1 MLKKAK
7 TVLSLCMVAA
17 MFFLTACGSSSDK
30 SGNASATTTTENS
43 QNENQ
48 DVTNET
54 NTTESAEKTVIT
66 FQTWNPDEPAFQP
79 VEKDFESKFPQYDVQ
94 LVYIPYSDHISK
106 LKVDLA
112 SGEGPDT
119 FGLQTGATMKE
130 FKEFLADLA
139 PLSKDEWGDN
149 WLDKFIPFTTE
160 LIKGNL
166 DSYYGLPLGSTYA
179 GILWAD
185 TYYFN
190 KYGYEIPTNLDELKD
205 VAQKFRQNGEYPLAI
220 GAKDD
225 WINIDMFMNIA
236 NDINPEKLYSAIDG
250 NTPWTDDDLVQA
262 LTIWGELFTSG
273 VFQDGA
279 LGVNM
284 YNDTTDLFD
293 REGSIPMI
301 CNGSWT
307 INNYLK
313 TDEQIAALWDDANS
327 GHGHVPFAID
337 WNNDGKAAAVTAAVD
352 VVIVENKQSAN
363 SEAAW
368 DFISYMATDGADI
381 LVNDLLYYLPAKA
394 GVKFEGTLSEAG
406 MNAFNK
412 ISEIASNVAGYR
424 EIPYPELKQS
434 ICDNLKAIAT
444 GSVTPQQAAEAI
456 EAVSKTTER

>member
-1 MLKKAK
+1 MRKKTK
-7 TVLSLCMVAA
+7 TILALCMAIA
-17 MFFLTACGSSSDK
+17 MLLLAACGSG
-30 SGNASATTTTENS
+30 GNKTGTGDTTSPATTGSGTQTGS
-43 QNENQ
+43 QNN
-48 DVTNET
+48 
-54 NTTESAEKTVIT
+54 AEKTVIT
-66 FQTWNPDEPAFQP
+66 FQTWNPDEPAFQL
-79 VEKDFESKFPQYDVQ
+79 VEKDFETKFPQYDAQ
-94 LVYIPYSDHISK
+94 LVFIPYSDHISK

-130 FKEFLADLA
+130 FKEFLVDVA
-139 PLSKDEWGDN
+139 PNAKAEWGDN

-160 LIKGNL
+160 LIKGSL

-179 GILWAD
+179 GMLWAD
-185 TYYFN
+185 TFYFN
-190 KYGYEIPTNLDELKD
+190 KYNYQIPTNLNELKD

-250 NTPWTDDDLVQA
+250 KTSWTDPDLVQA
-262 LTIWGELFTSG
+262 LTIWGDLFTSG

-301 CNGSWT
+301 TNGSWN
-307 INNYLK
+307 IGRFLAA
-313 TDEQIAALWDDANS
+313 DEQMAALWDETKS
-327 GHGHVPFAID
+327 GHGHIPFAID
-337 WNNDGKAAAVTAAVD
+337 WNGDGKPAPVTAAVD
-352 VVIVENKQSAN
+352 VVIVQNKQSKNA
-363 SEAAW
+363 EAAW
-368 DFISYMATDGADI
+368 DFMAYMATDGADI
-381 LVNDLLYYLPAKA
+381 LINDLLFYFPAKA
-394 GVKFEGTLSEAG
+394 GVDFEGQLSEAG
-406 MNAFNK
+406 MKAFNK
-412 ISEIASNVAGYR
+412 VSEIASNVAGYR
-424 EIPYPELKQS
+424 EIAYPELKQT

-456 EAVSKTTER
+456 ETVSKTTER